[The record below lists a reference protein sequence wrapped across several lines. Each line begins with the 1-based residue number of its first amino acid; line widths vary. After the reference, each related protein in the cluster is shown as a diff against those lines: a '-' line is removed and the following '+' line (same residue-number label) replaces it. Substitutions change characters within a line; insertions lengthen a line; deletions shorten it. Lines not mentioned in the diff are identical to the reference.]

1 MIRTVGHPLKPK
13 LEKRNM
19 NAYSAALVALIA
31 PLSLCLAAASAQSQ
45 PRAAIVT
52 GEVHNAPSREIEFR
66 HEPLLAP
73 GPSEH
78 HIVLDEQ
85 KRFALLLNI
94 PQGILVAGYYKG
106 EGEHHIHFP
115 FFVEPG
121 DSLHVVVTLEVTEAD
136 SSAAVEPD
144 SLHSA
149 ADENH
154 PSYSLTFNGRGADN
168 NRFLAEFWPQ
178 HHAFEPDYALEPE
191 EFVRQVKQRRRDE
204 LALLAEGRE
213 QYALSPRFIDY
224 MTAFINYNWADQ
236 RISYPLFSFHNG
248 ALVRGYLSG
257 IPVRREVPPDY
268 YDFLQEIPLI
278 DEKAIGVREYRSFLE
293 NTLELEAKWDKPPR
307 LADRYKLSGL
317 SLSPATHAQL
327 DSMYDANDPPR
338 LSQMID
344 LSGLGLSP
352 AAHAQL
358 DSMYEDP
365 KEISAS
371 EKAAWLGLELSPA
384 VQAQLNS
391 YEDHAMTFSM
401 EDTTRIDTTGGI
413 LTFHIPMAKIN
424 EWFEYLNNRPPSA
437 RIDLSSFEL
446 SPAGQAQLDS
456 MHQNR
461 QPLKLSQRI
470 DLAAL
475 GLSPAGQAQLDSIFA
490 GPIFVIPR
498 GGAERYDLAKQ
509 KLQGRVLYW
518 FLAGELRDGI
528 ISGHEAYVDAR
539 WQSFAESNPF
549 PEYTEALQAEQ
560 NKLLTL
566 QPGQPAPNFT
576 LHDPDGQPVSLSQ
589 FKGKVVL
596 MDFWAS
602 WCGPCITDLGTLRKI
617 KERMAGQPVVFLNV
631 SLDENEGA
639 WKRAIA
645 KHQIQGVHVRS
656 DGGATQ
662 AYNVSGI
669 PRYYLVDPQG
679 LIVENNLGVSSI
691 NEVVAKIEENL

>member
-1 MIRTVGHPLKPK
+1 
-13 LEKRNM
+13 M
-19 NAYSAALVALIA
+19 NAYSAALMVLIA
-31 PLSLCLAAASAQSQ
+31 SLSLCLAATSAQSQ

-52 GEVHNAPSREIEFR
+52 GEVHNAPSREIEFH

-73 GPSEH
+73 GPSQH

-85 KRFALLLNI
+85 NRFALLLNI
-94 PQGILVAGYYKG
+94 PKG
-106 EGEHHIHFP
+106 TFVSGHDKDGRQHIP

-121 DSLHVVVTLEVTEAD
+121 DSLHAVVTFAEVTEAD
-136 SSAAVEPD
+136 PLAAVEPD

-149 ADENH
+149 ADEAP
-154 PSYSLTFNGRGADN
+154 PSYSLTFSGRGAEN

-178 HHAFEPDYALEPE
+178 HSAFEPDYALEAE

-204 LALLAEGRE
+204 FALLAEGRE
-213 QYALSPRFIDY
+213 QYALSPGFIDY

-236 RISYPLFSFHNG
+236 TISYPLFSLDNG
-248 ALVRGYLSG
+248 ALVRRYISG
-257 IPVRREVPPDY
+257 IPDRRVVPPDY
-268 YDFLQEIPLI
+268 YDFLQEIPLM

-293 NTLELEAKWDKPPR
+293 NTLELEAKSDKPPR

-317 SLSPATHAQL
+317 GLSPAVHVQL
-327 DSMYDANDPPR
+327 DSMYDANNPPR
-338 LSQMID
+338 LSQMIA

-352 AAHAQL
+352 AAQAQL

-371 EKAAWLGLELSPA
+371 EKATWLGLELSPA
-384 VQAQLNS
+384 AQAQLDS
-391 YEDHAMTFSM
+391 YEDHRMRMAFSDM
-401 EDTTRIDTTGGI
+401 EDTTRTDTTGGS
-413 LTFHIPMAKIN
+413 LTFHIPMARIN
-424 EWFEYLNNRPPSA
+424 EWYEYLNNRPLSA

-446 SPAGQAQLDS
+446 SPAVQAQLDS

-461 QPLKLSQRI
+461 QPLKLSQRV

-475 GLSPAGQAQLDSIFA
+475 NLSPAIQAQLDSIFA
-490 GPIFVIPR
+490 GPSFIIPR
-498 GGAERYDLAKQ
+498 GGAERYDIAKQ

-518 FLAGELRDGI
+518 FLAEELMDGI
-528 ISGHEAYVDAR
+528 RHGYEAYVDAR
-539 WQSFAESNPF
+539 WQSFEESNPF

-566 QPGQPAPNFT
+566 QPGQPAPDFT
-576 LHDPDGQPVSLSQ
+576 LHDPDGQSVSLSQ

-617 KERMAGQPVVFLNV
+617 KEQVAAQPVVFLNV

-645 KHQIQGVHVRS
+645 KHQIKGVHVRS

-669 PRYYLVDPQG
+669 PRYYLVNPQG
-679 LIVENNLGVSSI
+679 LIVENNLRVSSTD
-691 NEVVAKIEENL
+691 EVVAKIEEHLLRKTTGSVQ